1 MGDKTPP
8 GLYKARM
15 KIITDNAALSAF
27 CKAAAKHP
35 YMTID
40 TEFIRERTYFPQL
53 CLVQVAYESDAAIID
68 PMAAGVDLAPL
79 FALLQNPK
87 IVKVFH
93 AARQDIEIFY
103 HLSGKMPEPIF
114 DTQIA
119 ASVCGHGDAASYE
132 SLVNSIVGA
141 SVDKSSRYSDWA
153 ARPLAETQLSYAL
166 SDVTHLRV
174 IYDKL
179 KAQVE
184 AAGRTAWIAEEFA
197 QLTDTSLYDH
207 NPQQSYKRIKAG
219 SLRSRHLVVLRALAA
234 WREELARSSD
244 IPRGRI
250 VKDEVLVELALV
262 SPKSEAE
269 LSRIRNINAGLA
281 KKHVKA
287 ILDCVEKALAIPQS
301 DWPQV
306 NKGRKHPEGTAT
318 VVSMLQL
325 LLKVQA
331 DKHNIAASMI
341 ANKDDL
347 ESLALGAESPL
358 TSGWRYDV
366 FGKSAEALMSGK
378 LKISLNP
385 KNKSVVLEETA

>member
-1 MGDKTPP
+1 
-8 GLYKARM
+8 
-15 KIITDNAALSAF
+15 
-27 CKAAAKHP
+27 
-35 YMTID
+35 MTID

-53 CLVQVAYESDAAIID
+53 CLVQVAYEGDAAIID
-68 PMAAGVDLAPL
+68 PLSDGIDLAPL

-103 HLSGKMPEPIF
+103 HLRGQMPVPIF

-119 ASVCGHGDAASYE
+119 ASVCGHGESASYE
-132 SLVNSIVGA
+132 ALVNAVVGA

-153 ARPLAETQLSYAL
+153 ARPLSEVQLSYAL

-174 IYDKL
+174 IYEKL
-179 KAQVE
+179 KAEVE
-184 AAGRTAWIAEEFA
+184 AAGRSAWIDEEFA
-197 QLTDTSLYDH
+197 HLTDTTLYD
-207 NPQQSYKRIKAG
+207 NDPQAAYKRIKAG
-219 SLRSRHLVVLRALAA
+219 SLKPRHLVVLRALAA

-244 IPRGRI
+244 VPRGRI
-250 VKDEVLVELALV
+250 VKDEVMVELALV

-281 KKHVKA
+281 KKHIKA
-287 ILDCVEKALAIPQS
+287 ILACVEAALALPAA

-306 NKGRKHPEGTAT
+306 NRGRKQPEGTAT

-331 DKHNIAASMI
+331 DQHNIAGSMI

-347 ESLALGAESPL
+347 EALALGVECAL

-366 FGKSAEALMSGK
+366 FGKSAEALMTGK
-378 LKISLNP
+378 LKISLDP
-385 KNKSVVLEETA
+385 KKKSVVLEEG